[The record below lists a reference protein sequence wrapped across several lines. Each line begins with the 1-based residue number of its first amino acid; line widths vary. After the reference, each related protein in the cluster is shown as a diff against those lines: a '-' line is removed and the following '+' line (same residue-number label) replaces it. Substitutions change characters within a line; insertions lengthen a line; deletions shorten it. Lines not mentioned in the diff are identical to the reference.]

1 VIPIPWRGGYC
12 WEGGTRNIPESGPC
26 GLNVC
31 AVSRFSG
38 RQRDIMDTEAADKLH
53 VDVNRVEMPPA
64 EIAAGAHVGS
74 LQAYRDLYQQSI
86 EHPDVFWSEVC

>member
-1 VIPIPWRGGYC
+1 
-12 WEGGTRNIPESGPC
+12 
-26 GLNVC
+26 
-31 AVSRFSG
+31 
-38 RQRDIMDTEAADKLH
+38 MDTEAADKLH